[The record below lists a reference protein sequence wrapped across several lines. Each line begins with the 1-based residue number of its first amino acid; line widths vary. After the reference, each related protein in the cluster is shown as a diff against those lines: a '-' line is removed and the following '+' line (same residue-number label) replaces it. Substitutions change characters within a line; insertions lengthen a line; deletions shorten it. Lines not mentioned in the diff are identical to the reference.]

1 MEAGSVKLFPVGPS
15 ALKPLPE
22 VAMRILVGAVA
33 AGSAFAGFQLLALV
47 LPGEPAFRWFWLRS
61 LALAAFLVPAWL
73 MLEPPS
79 GRAGF
84 RRVELLLLCTC
95 AVLLPF
101 VLVASGSGLAGPFP
115 SPDIAFWAGALLMAA
130 LAEEV
135 QFRGFLQDL
144 LSIRGM
150 HLPGIGMSGV
160 LFAVVHMNNP
170 SAGLLSTFNIF
181 LFGVLLSMLRVR
193 TGGLAAPAILHW
205 LWNSVTG
212 IVLGLNVS
220 GLELP
225 SLFRPSRGLPWGG
238 FGPEESPMLTVC
250 LAMLCAAFVLGRD
263 GAGSEHGSR
272 HGSFRKHGAALGDSS
287 ESAEPARERADSQCD
302 LRSAVRGLHSWF
314 GYPGL
319 PRT

>member
-1 MEAGSVKLFPVGPS
+1 MKLFPVGPS

-22 VAMRILVGAVA
+22 VAMRILAGAVA
-33 AGSAFAGFQLLALV
+33 AGSAFAGFHLLSLF
-47 LPGEPAFRWFWLRS
+47 LPVELPFRWFWLRS
-61 LALAAFLVPAWL
+61 LALAICLVPAWL

-84 RRVELLLLCTC
+84 RRAELLLLSAC

-101 VLVASGSGLAGPFP
+101 VLVAAGSGLAGPFLG
-115 SPDIAFWAGALLMAA
+115 PDIAFWAGALLLAA
-130 LAEEV
+130 LAEEI

-144 LSIRGM
+144 FSIRGM
-150 HLPGIGMSGV
+150 KLPGIVVSGV
-160 LFAVVHMNNP
+160 LFSFVHMNNP
-170 SAGLLSTFNIF
+170 SAGLLSTLNIF

-225 SLFRPSRGLPWGG
+225 SLFKPSGGLPWGG
-238 FGPEESPMLTVC
+238 FGPEESPILTVC
-250 LAMLCAAFVLGRD
+250 LALLCAAFVFGIDSAGPISAAGRV
-263 GAGSEHGSR
+263 AS
-272 HGSFRKHGAALGDSS
+272 RKHGAALDDSPDENGGGRGD
-287 ESAEPARERADSQCD
+287 PPGD
-302 LRSAVRGLHSWF
+302 LRSAVRESHSWF
-314 GYPGL
+314 FYPGL